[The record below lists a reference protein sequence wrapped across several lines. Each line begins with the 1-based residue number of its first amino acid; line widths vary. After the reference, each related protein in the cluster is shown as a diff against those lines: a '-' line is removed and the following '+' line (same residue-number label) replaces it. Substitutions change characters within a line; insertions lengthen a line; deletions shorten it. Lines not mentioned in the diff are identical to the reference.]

1 MPKAYPKLRGR
12 ITEKFGT
19 IDAFAEALGTQA
31 QQVSRKLNVKV
42 AITQNDVYAWAELLD
57 IKTEDI
63 GAYFFTQKVQGKS
76 N

>member
-1 MPKAYPKLRGR
+1 MPKTYPKLRGR

-19 IDAFAEALGTQA
+19 INAFADVLGTQT

-42 AITQNDVYAWAELLD
+42 AITQDDVYKWSELLD

-63 GAYFFTQKVQGKS
+63 GAYFFPQKVQEKS